1 MKVLITGAA
10 GFVGRSCIAA
20 WQSYGWQLFGTSRHS
35 NTSDGCTWLK
45 CDLLDATQI
54 NEAIDKIKPDAVLH
68 LAAHSSVGES
78 WKQPHLCLSENLQI
92 TVNLLEAVRQT
103 HPSAHLV
110 LSGSAEVYA
119 PSMQNLK
126 EEDATIAGNP
136 YAFSKLQQ
144 EELAAFYREHFG
156 LKIICTRSFNQ
167 IGAGQDTRFVLPSF
181 ALQIKRQVQ
190 AGADKLELQVGNIST
205 ERDFTHVLDMAAAY
219 GLLLQAKEAKHSI
232 YNLGSGIATK
242 ISEIIEIL
250 QLLAEKPIS
259 IIVDP
264 NRVRPND
271 VPRIVADNSRFVQ
284 EFNYVPKLTL
294 HDAVNDLYNA
304 L

>member
-20 WQSYGWQLFGTSRHS
+20 WQSCGWQLFGTSRHA
-35 NTSDGCTWLK
+35 NTGDGCTWLQ
-45 CDLLDATQI
+45 CDLLDASQI
-54 NEAIDKIKPDAVLH
+54 AAAIDKIKPDAVLH

-78 WKQPHLCLSENLQI
+78 WKQPILCLSENLQI
-92 TVNLLEAVRQT
+92 TVNVLEGVRLK

-126 EEDATIAGNP
+126 EEDATVAGNP

-144 EELAAFYREHFG
+144 EQLAEFYRQHFG

-181 ALQIKRQVQ
+181 ALQIKQQVK
-190 AGADKLELQVGNIST
+190 AGADKFELQVGNIST

-219 GLLLQAKEAKHSI
+219 GLLLQDKEAKHSI

-242 ISEIIEIL
+242 ISDIIEIL
-250 QLLAEKPIS
+250 QKLADKPIH
-259 IIVDP
+259 IVVDED
-264 NRVRPND
+264 RVRPND
-271 VPRIVADNSRFVQ
+271 VPRIVADNTRFVN
-284 EFNYVPKLTL
+284 EFNYTPKLSL
-294 HDAVNDLYNA
+294 YKAVKDLYDA